1 MDGASRT
8 GRQRRPARVTAM
20 PLRVL
25 LVEDEP
31 LNRALVR
38 AILARETDHPGI
50 ALLEADTIAE
60 ARRILTAE
68 PVDVVLLDVRL
79 PDGSGL
85 DLAGELRASADG
97 GGGPPR
103 FVAILS
109 ASVLEGERQAAA
121 ASGADEFLGK
131 PFAPRELIALLD
143 RFRVRLDA
151 QAGR

>member
-1 MDGASRT
+1 MTASR
-8 GRQRRPARVTAM
+8 
-20 PLRVL
+20 LRVL

-38 AILARETDHPGI
+38 AIIAREPDGASV
-50 ALLEADTIAE
+50 ALFEADTIAD
-60 ARRILTAE
+60 ARRILATQ

-85 DLAGELRASADG
+85 DLARELRATVDGADR
-97 GGGPPR
+97 PPR

-109 ASVLEGERQAAA
+109 ASVLEGEREAAA

-131 PFAPRELIALLD
+131 PFAPRELLALLD

-151 QAGR
+151 PAGG

>member
-1 MDGASRT
+1 MSAS
-8 GRQRRPARVTAM
+8 

-38 AILARETDHPGI
+38 AILARQPADSAV
-50 ALLEADTIAE
+50 ALLEAETLGE
-60 ARRILTAE
+60 ARRLLASE

-85 DLAGELRASADG
+85 DLATELRARASDDG
-97 GGGPPR
+97 ATR
-103 FVAILS
+103 LVAILS
-109 ASVLEGERQAAA
+109 ASVLEGEREAAA

-131 PFAPRELIALLD
+131 PFAPKDLLALLE
-143 RFRVRLDA
+143 RFRVRLDDGA
-151 QAGR
+151 RARDGGGALDG